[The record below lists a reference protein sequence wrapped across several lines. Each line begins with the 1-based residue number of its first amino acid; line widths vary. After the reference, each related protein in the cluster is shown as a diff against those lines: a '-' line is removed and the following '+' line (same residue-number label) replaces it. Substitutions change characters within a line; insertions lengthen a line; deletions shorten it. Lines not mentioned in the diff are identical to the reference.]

1 MSSLKTVLIEDS
13 RLQISEDATFAVKS
27 CPAQSTY
34 QPYQATSVSE
44 SNITFNVQ
52 VPSENIVID
61 RSLFIQSD
69 INLKFT
75 CAMPDIDC
83 VDDSA
88 LCFDYAQTDALQAY
102 PLNSLFLT
110 TQCTINNASV
120 SENTQDIMA
129 PLLAMYDKRE
139 INRFNSTCPATIDNT
154 FGMFKDATGG
164 SANVLSGGNS
174 QGQDKNMT
182 GRGAHPVVISNVVHN
197 YLDENDDAQSDD
209 SLLAIAGST
218 ANTWTFYL
226 KTTVTEPFL
235 ALSPWLNVTP
245 DHERA
250 GLMGINN
257 MAFVINIDSACK
269 RVFSTANTQIDTT
282 TSAISAKYITNIQ
295 LQAPNSKLG
304 LQNTQLLFNYLSMSP
319 EQMAK
324 LASPKNVVPYITYP
338 RYLSSANN
346 GSVIPPQGK
355 VPLVSQSLQLSMIP
369 DKLIVCVRNQMSG
382 QNWAQA
388 NAFLAIEKVSVTFNN
403 ASGLLASAT
412 AADLYSKISYVNG
425 SGQTWLEFGGA
436 VQSTDPASAGESFTK
451 AGLGSVL
458 VLDPAAQF
466 SLPPYLSASSLG
478 QFQLMLEINV
488 RNQFE
493 YAVQPEIV
501 IIAVNSGVFSTVAGS
516 SQISTGM
523 LTKEAVLSA
532 KAGDVKM
539 TTGDYDR
546 LVGGS
551 RLGSVMK
558 RRIGVGGTGYS
569 GGGYSG
575 GGISGGAKPILS
587 RLY

>member
-75 CAMPDIDC
+75 CEMPDPDC
-83 VDDSA
+83 DTVA
-88 LCFDYAQTDALQAY
+88 KKCFDYATSDALQAY

-139 INRFNSTCPATIDNT
+139 INRFNSTCPTTIDNT
-154 FGMFKDATGG
+154 FGMYSDATGG
-164 SANVLSGGNS
+164 TSNVLSGGLS

-182 GRGAHPVVISNVVHN
+182 GRGAYPVEISNIVHT
-197 YLDENDDAQSDD
+197 YTDAQGAAQTDD
-209 SLLAIAGST
+209 SLIAGAGT
-218 ANTWTFYL
+218 TDNKWTFFL

-257 MAFVINIDSACK
+257 MAFVINIDSSCK
-269 RVFSTANTQIDTT
+269 RVFSTSNTQIDATT
-282 TSAISAKYITNIQ
+282 NEISSKYIKQIQ
-295 LQAPNSKLG
+295 LQAPSSKPG

-324 LASPKNVVPYITYP
+324 LSSPKNVVPYITYP
-338 RYLSSANN
+338 RYLATANN
-346 GSVIPPQGK
+346 GTKIQPAGK
-355 VPLVSQSLQLSMIP
+355 APLVSQSLQLSMIP

-388 NAFLAIEKVSVTFNN
+388 NAFLAIEKLSVTFNN

-412 AADLYSKISYVNG
+412 AADLYSKVSYVNG
-425 SGQTWLEFGGA
+425 SGQTWLEFGGK
-436 VQSTDPASAGESFTK
+436 VQVTDTATGASSTK

-478 QFQLMLEINV
+478 QFQLMLEISV
-488 RNQFE
+488 RNQFD

-516 SQISTGM
+516 SQIFTGM
-523 LTKEAVLSA
+523 LTKEAVLTA

-546 LVGGS
+546 LIGGS

-558 RRIGVGGTGYS
+558 RRIGVGGTGF
-569 GGGYSG
+569 SG
-575 GGISGGAKPILS
+575 GGISGGAKPVLS